1 MVDETTATTETAAA
15 KAKREKQ
22 ATHYWLAS
30 DGSDKQVIDGKVTD
44 KWLEQEQATGYRY
57 VSESGFKFDYQVP
70 GALIGSVTTMLALF
84 GAKTLAI
91 NTASA
96 ARQAD
101 ADQLEALNSRF
112 TKELYEGHWADER
125 TGGGRAYDE
134 ETIIA
139 AVVQVAGSKGAT
151 PENVAAK
158 IKALP
163 GGLQAYAK
171 NAMTNPQVNAA
182 YNKIKGKVAAKVDT
196 LF

>member
-1 MVDETTATTETAAA
+1 MTSTDTTTVAAVA
-15 KAKREKQ
+15 AAKREKQ
-22 ATHYWLAS
+22 ATHYWLGA
-30 DGSDKQVIDGKVTD
+30 DGADKVGD
-44 KWLEQEQATGYRY
+44 KWLEQEAATGYRY
-57 VSESGFKFDYQVP
+57 ASEAGWTFEYQVP
-70 GALIGSVTTMLALF
+70 GAVIGSVATMLALF

-101 ADQLEALNSRF
+101 ADQKDALVSRF
-112 TKELYEGHWADER
+112 TKELFDGHWADER

-139 AVVQVAGSKGAT
+139 AVVSVGAKAGADNEK
-151 PENVAAK
+151 VKAK
-158 IKALP
+158 IAATP

-171 NAMTNPQVNAA
+171 AAMTNPQVRAA
-182 YNKIKGKVAAKVDT
+182 YDKIKGKVAAKVDT